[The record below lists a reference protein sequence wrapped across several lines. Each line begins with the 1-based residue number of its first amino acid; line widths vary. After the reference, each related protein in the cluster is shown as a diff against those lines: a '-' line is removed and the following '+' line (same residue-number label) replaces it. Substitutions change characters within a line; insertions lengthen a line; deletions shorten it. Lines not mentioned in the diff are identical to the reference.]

1 MRMKFFKV
9 IFFILILILHSKNIF
24 CQSGTL
30 DNIAASVNSYQKQ
43 NLQEKIFVH
52 TDKSFYVAG
61 EIIWFKIYNVDGAS
75 YQLLDVSKVAYIEII
90 GKDQKPVL
98 QAKISL
104 KGGLGDGS
112 FYLPFSINSGNYI
125 LRAYTN
131 WMKNFSPDY
140 FFEKNI
146 TIINT
151 TKKLGLR
158 PKTDS
163 VNYDV
168 QFFPEGGNLINDIE
182 SKVAFKTVDRSGN
195 SVDFD
200 GIIIDQHNDTVIKFH
215 PLKFGIGNFSFTP
228 AAGNQYKAIIKTADG
243 KSTTVDMPAP
253 LSQGYV
259 MQLKDTAD
267 NRLAI
272 TVSGSDKF
280 ANQPVF
286 LFTHS
291 RKNLKVVQMQQVTDG
306 KTVFIIS
313 KDSLENGISYFT
325 VFNNNRQPVCERLF
339 FKKPGAQLMVDVKS
353 DQQDYSLR
361 KKVNVDISAADISGS
376 PVISNLSMA
385 VYKTD
390 SLQPVDENNI
400 RNYLFLTSELQGN
413 VESPEYYFQQN
424 NSEVAE
430 ATDNL
435 MLTHGWRRFR
445 WEDAMQTK
453 NPLFEFAPEYEGHIV
468 TGKVIDKNT
477 GDPVEDVITFLSV
490 PARNFQLASA
500 MSDAHGV
507 LRFDVKNFFGD
518 DGIAVQTAN
527 VQDSNY
533 RIDINNPFSEK
544 NSSYKISEFDY
555 KTNLVNALRSSS
567 VNTQVRNIYR
577 GDSLQTFFATI
588 PKDSTAFFGKPDQK
602 YLLDD
607 YTRFTT
613 MEEVMREYVAN
624 ILVKNQSGHF
634 HYKVL
639 NYPYRLFFE
648 DDPLVLFDGVPVSDM
663 NKIIA
668 FDPLKIKKIELMN
681 RKYFLGPYT
690 ADGIIS
696 YSTYNGDLA
705 GFQFD
710 PNVLILKYDG
720 LQLQREFYSPVYET
734 QDQVGSRQP
743 DFRNLLF
750 WSPEVNT
757 NDSGKKQISFYT
769 SDIKGK
775 YVVVVEGISA
785 DGKAGVNTATFT
797 VGN

>member
-1 MRMKFFKV
+1 M
-9 IFFILILILHSKNIF
+9 
-24 CQSGTL
+24 
-30 DNIAASVNSYQKQ
+30 
-43 NLQEKIFVH
+43 
-52 TDKSFYVAG
+52 
-61 EIIWFKIYNVDGAS
+61 
-75 YQLLDVSKVAYIEII
+75 
-90 GKDQKPVL
+90 
-98 QAKISL
+98 
-104 KGGLGDGS
+104 
-112 FYLPFSINSGNYI
+112 
-125 LRAYTN
+125 
-131 WMKNFSPDY
+131 
-140 FFEKNI
+140 
-146 TIINT
+146 
-151 TKKLGLR
+151 
-158 PKTDS
+158 
-163 VNYDV
+163 
-168 QFFPEGGNLINDIE
+168 
-182 SKVAFKTVDRSGN
+182 
-195 SVDFD
+195 
-200 GIIIDQHNDTVIKFH
+200 
-215 PLKFGIGNFSFTP
+215 
-228 AAGNQYKAIIKTADG
+228 
-243 KSTTVDMPAP
+243 
-253 LSQGYV
+253 
-259 MQLKDTAD
+259 
-267 NRLAI
+267 
-272 TVSGSDKF
+272 
-280 ANQPVF
+280 
-286 LFTHS
+286 HS
-291 RKNLKVVQMQQVTDG
+291 RKNLKVAQMQQLIDG
-306 KTVFIIS
+306 KTIFVIN

-339 FKKPGAQLMVDVKS
+339 FKYPALQLKVDVKS
-353 DQQDYSLR
+353 DRQDYSSR
-361 KKVNVDISAADISGS
+361 KKVDVDISAADISDS
-376 PVISNLSMA
+376 PVISNLSVA
-385 VYKTD
+385 VYKID

-400 RNYLFLTSELQGN
+400 RNYLLLTSELQGS
-413 VESPEYYFQQN
+413 VESPDYYFQQN
-424 NSEVAE
+424 NPEVSQ
-430 ATDNL
+430 ATENL

-445 WEDAMQTK
+445 WDDAMQTK
-453 NPLFEFAPEYEGHIV
+453 SPLFEFAPEYEGHIV

-477 GDPVEDVITFLSV
+477 GDPVEDVVAFLSV

-500 MSDAHGV
+500 RSDSRGV

-518 DGIAVQTAN
+518 DGIAVQTADI
-527 VQDSNY
+527 QDSNY

-544 NSSYKISEFDY
+544 NSSYRIPEFDY
-555 KTNLVNALRSSS
+555 KSNLVNLLRNNSIG
-567 VNTQVRNIYR
+567 TQVRNIYR
-577 GDSLQTFFATI
+577 GDSLQTFFANF

-734 QDQVGSRQP
+734 EEQTASRQP

-750 WSPEVNT
+750 WLPELNT
-757 NDSGKKQISFYT
+757 TKSGKKQVSFFT
-769 SDIKGK
+769 SDVKGK
-775 YVVVVEGISA
+775 YVVMVEGITE
-785 DGKAGVNTATFT
+785 DGRTGVNTATFT

>member
-1 MRMKFFKV
+1 MYMKRYSEIMRMKFFKV

-243 KSTTVDMPAP
+243 TSTTVDMPAP

-468 TGKVIDKNT
+468 TGKVIDKNK
-477 GDPVEDVITFLSV
+477 GERVE
-490 PARNFQLASA
+490 
-500 MSDAHGV
+500 
-507 LRFDVKNFFGD
+507 
-518 DGIAVQTAN
+518 
-527 VQDSNY
+527 
-533 RIDINNPFSEK
+533 E
-544 NSSYKISEFDY
+544 
-555 KTNLVNALRSSS
+555 
-567 VNTQVRNIYR
+567 
-577 GDSLQTFFATI
+577 
-588 PKDSTAFFGKPDQK
+588 
-602 YLLDD
+602 
-607 YTRFTT
+607 
-613 MEEVMREYVAN
+613 
-624 ILVKNQSGHF
+624 
-634 HYKVL
+634 
-639 NYPYRLFFE
+639 
-648 DDPLVLFDGVPVSDM
+648 
-663 NKIIA
+663 
-668 FDPLKIKKIELMN
+668 
-681 RKYFLGPYT
+681 
-690 ADGIIS
+690 
-696 YSTYNGDLA
+696 
-705 GFQFD
+705 
-710 PNVLILKYDG
+710 
-720 LQLQREFYSPVYET
+720 
-734 QDQVGSRQP
+734 
-743 DFRNLLF
+743 
-750 WSPEVNT
+750 
-757 NDSGKKQISFYT
+757 
-769 SDIKGK
+769 
-775 YVVVVEGISA
+775 
-785 DGKAGVNTATFT
+785 
-797 VGN
+797 

>member
-1 MRMKFFKV
+1 MKIYLSPFMMLKR
-9 IFFILILILHSKNIF
+9 IFFLVVISICFFENIY
-24 CQSGTL
+24 CQSGFE
-30 DNIAASVNSYQKQ
+30 DNIKNSFTNYQKQ
-43 NLQEKIFVH
+43 YLQEKTFVH

-61 EIIWFKIYNVDGAS
+61 EIIWFKIYNVDAAS
-75 YQLLDVSKVAYIEII
+75 YQPLDVSKVAYVEII

-98 QAKISL
+98 QGKISL
-104 KGGLGDGS
+104 RGGLGDGS

-125 LRAYTN
+125 LRAYTS

-151 TKKLGLR
+151 TKKLGLK
-158 PKTDS
+158 PKADS
-163 VNYDV
+163 ANYDV
-168 QFFPEGGNLINDIE
+168 QFFPEGGDLVNDIE
-182 SKVAFKTVDRSGN
+182 SKVAFKTIDRAGN
-195 SVDFD
+195 SVDFE
-200 GIIIDQHNDTVIKFH
+200 GVIINQHNDTITKFH
-215 PLKFGIGNFSFTP
+215 PFKFGIGNFSFKP
-228 AAGNQYKAIIKTADG
+228 AAGDQYKAIIKTADG
-243 KSTTVDMPAP
+243 KLTSVDMPAP

-259 MQLKDTAD
+259 MQLKEEPG
-267 NRLAI
+267 NQLSI
-272 TVSGSDKF
+272 TVSVSDKF

-291 RKNLKVVQMQQVTDG
+291 RKNIKVAQMQQPTAG
-306 KTVFIIS
+306 KTAFFIN

-325 VFNNNRQPVCERLF
+325 IFNNNRQPVCERLF
-339 FKKPGAQLMVDVKS
+339 FKKPATQLMVDVKP

-361 KKVNVDISAADISGS
+361 KKVNVDISAADISGA
-376 PVISNLSMA
+376 PLISNLSMA

-424 NSEVAE
+424 DPEVAE

-507 LRFDVKNFFGD
+507 IRFDVKNFFGD

-544 NSSYKISEFDY
+544 NPSYKISEFDY
-555 KTNLVNALRSSS
+555 KTDLVNVLRSHSI
-567 VNTQVRNIYR
+567 NTQVRNIYH
-577 GDSLQTFFATI
+577 GDSLRTFFSNI

-602 YLLDD
+602 YYLDD
-607 YTRFTT
+607 YTRFNT
-613 MEEVMREYVAN
+613 MEEVMREYIAN

-639 NYPYRLFFE
+639 NY
-648 DDPLVLFDGVPVSDM
+648 
-663 NKIIA
+663 
-668 FDPLKIKKIELMN
+668 
-681 RKYFLGPYT
+681 
-690 ADGIIS
+690 
-696 YSTYNGDLA
+696 
-705 GFQFD
+705 
-710 PNVLILKYDG
+710 
-720 LQLQREFYSPVYET
+720 
-734 QDQVGSRQP
+734 
-743 DFRNLLF
+743 
-750 WSPEVNT
+750 
-757 NDSGKKQISFYT
+757 
-769 SDIKGK
+769 
-775 YVVVVEGISA
+775 
-785 DGKAGVNTATFT
+785 
-797 VGN
+797 